1 MARILR
7 RWRALTGDKHT
18 RDHDRRTLVAC
29 SAGADSVALAV
40 ALASVPGA
48 CVLAH
53 IRHDVRDDQSTAE
66 DLAHEDNLARRL
78 GVACTH
84 ARVRVRSLPGNQE
97 ANARNARYD
106 ALIGLAREHDCP
118 FIATGHHADD
128 QLETLLMHL
137 MRGSGTRAMGGMQ
150 PVTPIGGCSIVR
162 PMLDITRAEI
172 ESMLH
177 ELGIAWREDET
188 NLDTEYTRNRI
199 RHELLPVLRGLDPQ
213 IAIHAARWAADLSAM
228 QQIID
233 SQLRSDLLSTCTV
246 DGTRWRWHREQL
258 RQQPGLMLGYLPGM
272 YCRDVLGNRGRDSIT
287 RNAIESWIRSVKSD
301 ATDPSEHRIG
311 PIISRVRARSVGFE
325 PAHSVQEPE

>member
-1 MARILR
+1 M
-7 RWRALTGDKHT
+7 
-18 RDHDRRTLVAC
+18 
-29 SAGADSVALAV
+29 
-40 ALASVPGA
+40 
-48 CVLAH
+48 
-53 IRHDVRDDQSTAE
+53 
-66 DLAHEDNLARRL
+66 DNLARRL

-172 ESMLH
+172 DSMLH
-177 ELGIAWREDET
+177 ELGIPWREDET

-325 PAHSVQEPE
+325 PAYSVQEPE